1 MKKISTLFTSLI
13 LTASVFAADR
23 PKSTLMITLTD
34 RSDIKVVVDGR
45 RFEPDHNSIM
55 IDGLDAGTHDV
66 KVYAQKSAGTFF
78 IFGKRYQVVF
88 DGPVSV
94 KSRSRTTLAIDDRGN
109 ISISDTR
116 MYNRTRDFSYGYPSG
131 VDYNSG
137 DNGDYADNNGNN
149 GQLGGYDNHYGYT
162 AGMND
167 RDFNGVL
174 QSISKEWLESN
185 KMKSATQIVTHN
197 SLTAAQVKQ
206 LVLLF
211 SFENNKLDLA
221 KQAYFNTVDKEN
233 YGMLYSVFSFNS
245 SKDELARF
253 IRTSR

>member
-13 LTASVFAADR
+13 FTASVFAADR

-94 KSRSRTTLAIDDRGN
+94 KPRSRTTLAIDDCGN

-116 MYNRTRDFSYGYPSG
+116 MFNRNRNFSYNNSGG

-137 DNGDYADNNGNN
+137 NDGDYADNH
-149 GQLGGYDNHYGYT
+149 GQWGGYDNHYGYT
-162 AGMND
+162 ADMND

-174 QSISKEWLESN
+174 QSISREWLESN
-185 KMKSATQIVTHN
+185 KMKSATQIVTQN